1 MIYATVLLSF
11 AFILC
16 AHTASAD
23 SISPFVYSIIN
34 PNNGSFSP
42 AAQRQDHGVAFWNN
56 ELFILG
62 GVKVSDNSVYTPD
75 VWAFNTETGLWRELS
90 FTVRRA
96 QHCVVQSGE
105 IVYLIGGI
113 GHFNSSFG
121 SLNLTS
127 GVWTDLPAVPSGH
140 ASFAG
145 CDAVD
150 NRIAVF
156 GGCDANNECNSTI
169 SFFHT
174 NTSTWGGESKPHPTP
189 QGASFNV
196 VTSEKHESFAIV
208 ISANQLSYYSFA
220 SGNWTNVV
228 SQALALSYHTAVTTI
243 SNHLIVLGGVSG
255 GKASDATY
263 YLAVNFTQSE
273 AHTIGITVEQVQLN
287 GTKPVARQNA
297 AAVYDQNRVLVYGGK
312 YQKGE
317 SSSEIWQLSVER
329 ECTQFTTC
337 GECLLAKCFWCN
349 PNSTTPVCVAGSV
362 TPYVASTC
370 TASGWNNGQLLKCR
384 IEHPAAT
391 WLIASTIVVLVVI
404 AILVVATY
412 VVDYKKGKASSGGYE
427 PIVGI

>member
-16 AHTASAD
+16 AHASSVD
-23 SISPFVYSIIN
+23 SSSFVYSILN

-42 AAQRQDHGVAFWNN
+42 AAQRQDHRVAFWQN

-62 GVKVSDNSVYTPD
+62 GVSVSDNSVFTPD
-75 VWAFNTETGLWRELS
+75 AWAFNTETGLWRELP
-90 FTVRRA
+90 FTIQRA
-96 QHCVVQSGE
+96 QHCVVQTE
-105 IVYLIGGI
+105 DLVYLIGGI
-113 GHFNSSFG
+113 GHFNSSFAT
-121 SLNLTS
+121 LNLTS
-127 GVWTDLPAVPSGH
+127 GAWTSLPAVPTGH
-140 ASFAG
+140 TSFAG

-156 GGCDANNECNSTI
+156 GGCDANKDCNNTI

-174 NTSTWGGESKPHPTP
+174 NTSTWSGESKPHPTP

-196 VTSEKHESFAIV
+196 VTSDKHENFAIV
-208 ISANQLSYYSFA
+208 ISENQLSYYSFE
-220 SGNWTNVV
+220 SGNWTNVA
-228 SQALALSYHTAVTTI
+228 QALTLSYHTTVTTI
-243 SNHLIVLGGVSG
+243 SNHLIAFGGVSA
-255 GKASDATY
+255 GKLSDATY
-263 YLAVNFTQSE
+263 YLAVNFTQTE
-273 AHTIGITVEQVQLN
+273 ANTIGIEVQQVHLN
-287 GTKPVARQNA
+287 GTTPVARQNA
-297 AAVYDQNRVLVYGGK
+297 AAVYNQNRVLVYGGK
-312 YQKGE
+312 FQKGE
-317 SSSEIWQLSVER
+317 SPADVWQLSVEI
-329 ECTQFTTC
+329 ECAQFQTC

-349 PNSTTPVCVAGSV
+349 PNSTAHVCVAGSV

-370 TASGWNNGQLLKCR
+370 TASGWNNSQIEKCR
-384 IEHPAAT
+384 NEHPAAT